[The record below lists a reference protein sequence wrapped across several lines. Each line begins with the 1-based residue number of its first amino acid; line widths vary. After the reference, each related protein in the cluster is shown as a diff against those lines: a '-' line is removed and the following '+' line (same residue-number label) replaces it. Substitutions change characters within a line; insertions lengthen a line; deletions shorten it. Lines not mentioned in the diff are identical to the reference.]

1 MVCYHILSILVLFLY
16 LTKARPQ
23 DDLDSLLFEN
33 QKDCSVIEKRSGESK
48 PCQFPFIYKSETFYG
63 CTTTDGENGKAW
75 CSTLVDQL
83 DFEHVNGGEFYGDC
97 LLEECPTTEI
107 GLTAQSDFVN
117 VSISKYSH
125 VNTYEKGCI
134 LKLVFIYLH
143 YT

>member
-1 MVCYHILSILVLFLY
+1 MGYPLSFYEGVQRNEQTNPVKIFSGNC
-16 LTKARPQ
+16 TT
-23 DDLDSLLFEN
+23 DSA
-33 QKDCSVIEKRSGESK
+33 IAGESK

-125 VNTYEKGCI
+125 VDK
-134 LKLVFIYLH
+134 FICMKKVVY
-143 YT
+143 